1 MDNDL
6 YLKNFINELN
16 EQIWR
21 KAVNLE
27 FDLTKIPDIKKL
39 QEEKQNNLDELR
51 NELKAIPPRDTS
63 KVTRL
68 RKKELETNIAKA
80 ESFIV
85 SCDETISL
93 IDDGV
98 RKDREKIKALLQRI
112 EFAKNFRYEESK
124 YANDN

>member
-27 FDLTKIPDIKKL
+27 FDLNKIPDIKKL
-39 QEEKQNNLDELR
+39 QEERQIKLDDLRREL
-51 NELKAIPPRDTS
+51 EAIPPRDTS
-63 KVTRL
+63 KQTRIH
-68 RKKELETNIAKA
+68 RKELEAEITKA

-93 IDDGV
+93 ITESAD
-98 RKDREKIKALLQRI
+98 KDREKIKSLLQRI
-112 EFAKNFRYEESK
+112 EFAKGFRYEESR
-124 YANDN
+124 YANNN